1 LGICVKISEYYLSR
15 KSLSSAN
22 QDLGKSGTKKD
33 IIELEGKVVEN
44 LPNAIFR
51 VQLDSGQIVLG
62 HLSGKMRVNMIRV
75 MPGDRVVV
83 EMTPYDLTKGRITRR
98 MR

>member
-1 LGICVKISEYYLSR
+1 M
-15 KSLSSAN
+15 
-22 QDLGKSGTKKD
+22 Q
-33 IIELEGKVVEN
+33 GKVIEN

-51 VQLDSGQIVLG
+51 VLLDSGQTVTG
-62 HLSGKMRVNMIRV
+62 HLAGKMRVNMIKV
-75 MPGDRVVV
+75 LPGDRVII

>member
-1 LGICVKISEYYLSR
+1 LN
-15 KSLSSAN
+15 SSN
-22 QDLGKSGTKKD
+22 QDLGKLGKNKE

-44 LPNAIFR
+44 LPNALFR
-51 VQLDSGQIVLG
+51 VQLNSGQTVLG

-75 MPGDRVVV
+75 MPGDKVLI
-83 EMTPYDLTKGRITRR
+83 EMTPYDLSKGRIIRR

>member
-1 LGICVKISEYYLSR
+1 MRNG
-15 KSLSSAN
+15 N
-22 QDLGKSGTKKD
+22 QDLGKSGTKKEV
-33 IIELEGKVVEN
+33 IELEGKVTEN

-51 VQLDSGQIVLG
+51 VQLDSGQMVTG
-62 HLSGKMRVNMIRV
+62 HLAGKMRVNMIKV
-75 MPGDRVVV
+75 MPGDRVVI

>member
-1 LGICVKISEYYLSR
+1 MI
-15 KSLSSAN
+15 SAN

-51 VQLDSGQIVLG
+51 VQLESGHVVLG
-62 HLSGKMRVNMIRV
+62 HLAGKMRVNMIKV
-75 MPGDRVVV
+75 MPGDRVLL
-83 EMTPYDLTKGRITRR
+83 EMTPYDLSKGRITRR

>member
-1 LGICVKISEYYLSR
+1 MTLDYRPIRARHLT
-15 KSLSSAN
+15 SSN
-22 QDLGKSGTKKD
+22 QDLGQSGKKD
-33 IIELEGKVVEN
+33 VIELEGKVVEN

-51 VQLDSGQIVLG
+51 VQLDSGQIVTG
-62 HLSGKMRVNMIRV
+62 HLAGKMRVNMIRV
-75 MPGDRVVV
+75 LPGDRVVI

>member
-1 LGICVKISEYYLSR
+1 MIPV
-15 KSLSSAN
+15 N
-22 QDLGKSGTKKD
+22 QDLGKSGHNQKNV
-33 IIELEGKVVEN
+33 IELEGKVIEN

-51 VQLDSGQIVLG
+51 VQLDSGQVVTC
-62 HLSGKMRVNMIRV
+62 HLAGKMRVNMIKV
-75 MPGDRVVV
+75 MPGDRVVI

>member
-1 LGICVKISEYYLSR
+1 MSIS
-15 KSLSSAN
+15 A
-22 QDLGKSGTKKD
+22 QDLGKSGTNKKD
-33 IIELEGKVVEN
+33 IIELEGKVIEN

-51 VQLDSGQIVLG
+51 VQLDSGQTVVG

-75 MPGDRVVV
+75 LPGDRVII

>member
-1 LGICVKISEYYLSR
+1 M
-15 KSLSSAN
+15 
-22 QDLGKSGTKKD
+22 
-33 IIELEGKVVEN
+33 EN

-51 VQLDSGQIVLG
+51 VLLDSGQTVLG

-75 MPGDRVVV
+75 MPGDRVII

-98 MR
+98 MRQ

>member
-1 LGICVKISEYYLSR
+1 MSNG
-15 KSLSSAN
+15 N
-22 QDLGKSGTKKD
+22 QDLGKSGTNKLVPRGGGGKEV
-33 IIELEGKVVEN
+33 IELEGKVIEN

-51 VQLDSGQIVLG
+51 VQLDSGQAIIG

-83 EMTPYDLTKGRITRR
+83 EMTPYDLSKGRITRR

>member
-1 LGICVKISEYYLSR
+1 LLKFAKITN
-15 KSLSSAN
+15 KNSLSN
-22 QDLGKSGTKKD
+22 GTQDLGKSGTNKKD

-51 VQLDSGQIVLG
+51 VQLDSGQTVTG
-62 HLSGKMRVNMIRV
+62 HLAGKMRVNMIKV
-75 MPGDRVVV
+75 MPGDRVLI

>member
-1 LGICVKISEYYLSR
+1 MAHR
-15 KSLSSAN
+15 T
-22 QDLGKSGTKKD
+22 QDFGQSGQNKKD
-33 IIELEGKVVEN
+33 SIELEGKVIEQ
-44 LPNAIFR
+44 LPNALFR

-62 HLSGKMRVNMIRV
+62 HLAGKMRVNMIRV
-75 MPGDRVVV
+75 LNGDKVLI

>member
-1 LGICVKISEYYLSR
+1 MV
-15 KSLSSAN
+15 SSN
-22 QDLGKSGTKKD
+22 QDLGKSGKTQKD
-33 IIELEGKVVEN
+33 IIELEGKVMEN

-51 VQLDSGQIVLG
+51 VLLDSGQTVLG

-75 MPGDRVVV
+75 MPGDRVII

-98 MR
+98 MRQ

>member
-1 LGICVKISEYYLSR
+1 LISST
-15 KSLSSAN
+15 
-22 QDLGKSGTKKD
+22 QDLGKSGQNKNT
-33 IIELEGKVVEN
+33 IELEGKVVEN

-51 VQLDSGQIVLG
+51 VQLDSGQTVLG

-75 MPGDRVVV
+75 LPGDRVII
-83 EMTPYDLTKGRITRR
+83 EMSAYDLSKGRIIRR

>member
-1 LGICVKISEYYLSR
+1 LSIS
-15 KSLSSAN
+15 A
-22 QDLGKSGTKKD
+22 QDLGKSGTNKKD
-33 IIELEGKVVEN
+33 IIELEGKVIEN

-51 VQLDSGQIVLG
+51 VQLDSGQTVVG

-75 MPGDRVVV
+75 LPGDRVIL